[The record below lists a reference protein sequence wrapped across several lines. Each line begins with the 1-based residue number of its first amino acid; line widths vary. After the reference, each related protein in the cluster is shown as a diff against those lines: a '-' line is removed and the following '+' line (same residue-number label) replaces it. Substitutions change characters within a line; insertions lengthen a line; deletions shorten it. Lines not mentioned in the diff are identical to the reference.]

1 VLVDVY
7 ILFIIEIVY
16 AYHLVCSCIVRLHEN
31 DQICLFGYIIVS
43 SSSTSQCCQQ
53 QPAATEMLVLCL
65 LMIMRPLD
73 EAKLP
78 ISKAKIFF

>member
-53 QPAATEMLVLCL
+53 QPDGDAGPMSSHDNETTG
-65 LMIMRPLD
+65 
-73 EAKLP
+73 
-78 ISKAKIFF
+78 